1 MCRRFSLSTEWDGKV
16 FVLFFE
22 LRRRGTYTKHL
33 LPLLV
38 MGAGTGGCALVHH
51 LDDYST
57 REDQPAPTN
66 PSGGNKPTLPTSPPS
81 TNTPT
86 PAPTKC
92 TTNRECLAG
101 RAIEDPAI
109 CVKSTGTC
117 APLITKECPRVYGE
131 PANDNAIVLG
141 TIVDAAAAEE
151 RAAVLAAEEI
161 VGVPSGASS
170 LLILGCDSTKPSDVL
185 NASHHLID
193 DLHVAAVIGPFGG
206 DDVVTT
212 TQQVSVKG
220 GTLLMT
226 AAATST
232 ISNLAD
238 ENLTWRIVPSDGQRA
253 KLVIEQMNELETL
266 LKTIHNTT
274 TVKLGVVH
282 ASNAQGLSA
291 KESITGKLIL
301 NGRFISDPA
310 NASNI
315 SMDAYDPTN
324 EAALGAIAARYA
336 NTFKPD
342 FIFLSSAAEAAGLI
356 VPIEQ
361 ALTAARAVNRPYY
374 VCTDAVKTQNL
385 LTALAANGVPADL
398 KRRIRGIGVKPE
410 IGSTAVLADF
420 VAAFTARYGMAPG
433 VTNSATVARAAA
445 AYDAMY
451 AIAFAITATTPDM
464 PLSGSSVAQGL
475 RALGVGDSVNV
486 GAKNVT
492 AVVDGLRVKK
502 SVALRGTFSPM
513 RWDISGDMQAGAVEV
528 WCIGGATP
536 AAASFGSSG
545 LTMDVANQVI
555 GGAFVQCQ

>member
-1 MCRRFSLSTEWDGKV
+1 M
-16 FVLFFE
+16 
-22 LRRRGTYTKHL
+22 
-33 LPLLV
+33 
-38 MGAGTGGCALVHH
+38 
-51 LDDYST
+51 
-57 REDQPAPTN
+57 
-66 PSGGNKPTLPTSPPS
+66 
-81 TNTPT
+81 
-86 PAPTKC
+86 
-92 TTNRECLAG
+92 AG
-101 RAIEDPAI
+101 RALEDPAV
-109 CVKSTGTC
+109 CVKSSGTC
-117 APLITKECPRVYGE
+117 APLLTKECPRVYGD
-131 PANDNAIVLG
+131 PSNDAAIVLG
-141 TIVDAAAAEE
+141 TIVDSSGTEE

-161 VGVPSGASS
+161 AAGGNP
-170 LLILGCDSTKPSDVL
+170 LLIIGCDQSDAL
-185 NASHHLID
+185 QASRHLID
-193 DLHVAAVIGPFGG
+193 ELHVAAVIGPFGG

-212 TQQVSVKG
+212 TQQVSAKG

-226 AAATST
+226 ASATST

-310 NASNI
+310 NAANV
-315 SMDAYDPTN
+315 SMDAYDTAT
-324 EAALGAIAARYA
+324 EAGALGMIASRYA

-342 FIFLSSAAEAAGLI
+342 FIFLSSAAEAAALI
-356 VPIEQ
+356 VPLEA

-374 VCTDAVKTQNL
+374 ICTDAVKTQSL
-385 LTALAANGVPADL
+385 LSALTANGVPADL
-398 KRRIRGIGVKPE
+398 KRRIRGVGMKPE
-410 IGSTAVLADF
+410 TGSTPVLADF
-420 VAAFTARYGMAPG
+420 VAAFSGRYGMPPG
-433 VTNSATVARAAA
+433 VTNSSTVARAAA

-464 PLSGSSVAQGL
+464 PLCGASVAQGL
-475 RALGVGDSVNV
+475 RSLGVGDSVAV
-486 GAKNVT
+486 GAKNVL
-492 AVVDGLRVKK
+492 AVVDGLKTKK
-502 SVALRGTFSPM
+502 SIALRGTFSPM

-536 AAASFGSSG
+536 AAATFGSSG
-545 LTMDVANQVI
+545 LTMDVANQVV